1 MQMQRFKKSIALE
14 VRKAIAHQKNCNRRE
29 VQSRINII
37 MTQSAASNTAL
48 QVGDYQQKILLPATN
63 TNAEV

>member
-1 MQMQRFKKSIALE
+1 MRMQTCKKYLALE
-14 VRKAIAHQKNCNRRE
+14 VKKAIAHQKNCNRQE

-37 MTQSAASNTAL
+37 MTQSTASNTAL